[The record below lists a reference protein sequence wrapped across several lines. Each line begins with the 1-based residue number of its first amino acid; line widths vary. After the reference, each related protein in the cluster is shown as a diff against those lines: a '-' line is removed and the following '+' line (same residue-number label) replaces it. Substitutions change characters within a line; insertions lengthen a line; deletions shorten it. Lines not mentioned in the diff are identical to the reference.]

1 MANNKIDCD
10 KKCPWELEA
19 EQHKKDLVEESF
31 ALTLLKETS
40 KQTKRLF
47 ITILVI
53 LVCWFS
59 TIAGFV
65 WYLDQYDFTSTT
77 EVSQDGEC
85 YNQYVGGNLNGAK
98 DN

>member
-1 MANNKIDCD
+1 MANNKLDCD
-10 KKCPWELEA
+10 KECPWELEA

-31 ALTLLKETS
+31 ALTLLRETS

-47 ITILVI
+47 IIVLVI

-65 WYLDQYDFTSTT
+65 WYLNHNTDNPLWIFFRSL
-77 EVSQDGEC
+77 SL
-85 YNQYVGGNLNGAK
+85 YN
-98 DN
+98 